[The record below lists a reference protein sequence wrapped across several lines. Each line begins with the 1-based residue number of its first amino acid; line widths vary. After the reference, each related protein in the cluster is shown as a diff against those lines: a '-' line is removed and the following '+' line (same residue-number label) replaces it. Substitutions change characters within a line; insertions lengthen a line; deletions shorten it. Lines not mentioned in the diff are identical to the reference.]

1 MFAGANP
8 AYASTGSQLI
18 AREEHRAPTPAGAGR
33 KEGIMPNQSTAQAGT
48 TPTGGDQNPAAGDS
62 GKTFTQEE
70 VNGLLAKQKRDVQAK
85 YQDYDKYKAA
95 YEEAQAKADAD
106 KSELQKALDAQAEA
120 EARATALQAE
130 KDQAAWIA
138 AASKATGVPAA
149 ALHGSTEDEVNACA
163 ESLKEYFA
171 KPAAPIVQTGNPSTD
186 DKPSTGDPLRDA
198 IFGNN

>member
-1 MFAGANP
+1 
-8 AYASTGSQLI
+8 
-18 AREEHRAPTPAGAGR
+18 
-33 KEGIMPNQSTAQAGT
+33 MPNDSTASAGT
-48 TPTGGDQNPAAGDS
+48 TPIGGNQNPAAGDS

-70 VNGLLAKQKRDVQAK
+70 VNGLLAKEKREMQAK

-120 EARATALQAE
+120 EARAAALQAE
-130 KDQAAWIA
+130 KDQAEWIA

-149 ALHGSTEDEVNACA
+149 AIHGSTEDEVNACA

-171 KPAAPIVQTGNPSTD
+171 KPAAPIVQTGNPSTED
-186 DKPSTGDPLRDA
+186 NAGTGDPLRDA
-198 IFGNN
+198 IFGGN